1 MKAISINY
9 KGDAGSDT
17 RLVEAFIVSD
27 TVPTPLPVNGENV
40 EGLTA
45 KDVFAPFS
53 VLYVV
58 GANAANKVY
67 IANESGQFVAQ

>member
-9 KGDAGSDT
+9 KGDAGSGK
-17 RLVEAFIVSD
+17 RLVDVLIVSD
-27 TVPTPLPVNGENV
+27 TVPAQLPANGENV

-53 VLYVV
+53 ILYVV
-58 GANAANKVY
+58 AANAAHKLY

>member
-9 KGDAGSDT
+9 KGDVGSGK
-17 RLVEAFIVSD
+17 RAVEVLILAD
-27 TVPTPLPVNGENV
+27 TVPNPLPVNGENV
-40 EGLTA
+40 DGLTA

-53 VLYVV
+53 ILYVV
-58 GANAANKVY
+58 AANAAHKLY